1 MELPE
6 FAPPNLNTQGDK
18 VHSEWLYHFL
28 DDPTIIRPNLQVR
41 MPTFNLSD
49 KDLNSLIA
57 AFQDIDDTDL
67 IFEAFHSIDKNSDKY
82 KSGKKLASSDLG
94 ACNNCHFYGD
104 TFPIQ
109 KDPNTWAPNFAM
121 SKERLRSEWAVDWLR
136 DPQKIMPGTK
146 MPAPYIPGEY
156 GELDSEDARKVFGE
170 SMVNIYDGI
179 KNSTEKDSL
188 NYYNKQI
195 MLEGLRDYLF
205 SIKGKSDISDII
217 RDYYK
222 ENGYKFNEEEE
233 EEDDDDW

>member
-1 MELPE
+1 MPS
-6 FAPPNLNTQGDK
+6 FTM
-18 VHSEWLYHFL
+18 F
-28 DDPTIIRPNLQVR
+28 DDDDWNSVIGAFQHLENH
-41 MPTFNLSD
+41 NLSFENTHLVDVNSVEFRAAD
-49 KDLNSLIA
+49 KLHE
-57 AFQDIDDTDL
+57 F
-67 IFEAFHSIDKNSDKY
+67 
-82 KSGKKLASSDLG
+82 G
-94 ACNNCHFYGD
+94 ACNNCHFYGEVK
-104 TFPIQ
+104 PIQ
-109 KDPNTWAPNFAM
+109 DPSTWAPNLAM
-121 SKERLRSEWAVDWLR
+121 SKERLKADWLIEWLR

-156 GELDSEDARKVFGE
+156 GELDSEDAKEIFGQ
-170 SMVNIYDGI
+170 SMVNIYDGV